1 MQPFLCDTY
10 HLSLSPVRILFHVF
24 TNDKKT
30 KNGDPIQSALP
41 VFLSNLAETHKK
53 PKDIFINLINKQMNI
68 FLIELI
74 MDEQHQNQK
83 INSQPQA
90 LQTFRLYCS
99 PYGYWQR

>member
-24 TNDKKT
+24 TNDLKT

-53 PKDIFINLINKQMNI
+53 PKNIFINLINKKIN
-68 FLIELI
+68 FLII
-74 MDEQHQNQK
+74 
-83 INSQPQA
+83 A
-90 LQTFRLYCS
+90 LFFFFFFFKFYV
-99 PYGYWQR
+99 YI